1 MKPRASSVLTLAGQI
16 LAFAAAAAVIVLWLI
31 LLRRPNTPGPTLAW
45 VAFGSIIAAVAAAL
59 GALFKQPLLTAIV
72 SAFLLPWG
80 IYFLW
85 TNTVFQWIGYASFG
99 LGAAAVLLL
108 AGRVAEAVRG

>member
-16 LAFAAAAAVIVLWLI
+16 IAFAAAAAVIVFWLV
-31 LLRRPNTPGPTLAW
+31 LLRMPKTPGPTFAV
-45 VAFGSIIAAVAAAL
+45 VAFGSIIAAVLAAL
-59 GALFKQPLLTAIV
+59 GALLKQPLLTAIV
-72 SAFLLPWG
+72 SALLLPWG
-80 IYFLW
+80 IYFFW
-85 TNTVFQWIGYASFG
+85 TNTVFQWIGYATFG